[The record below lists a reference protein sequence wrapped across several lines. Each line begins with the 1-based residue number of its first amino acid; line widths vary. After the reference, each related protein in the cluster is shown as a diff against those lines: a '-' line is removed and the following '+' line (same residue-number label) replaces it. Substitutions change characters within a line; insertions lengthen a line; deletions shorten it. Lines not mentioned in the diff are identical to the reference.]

1 MKNAA
6 FFVRLGFAWSGIRTV
21 WRRERSFRTQ
31 VSLAALAVLATAILR
46 PGLIWCAAV
55 ALSIALVLA
64 LEVLNS
70 ALEAMIDHLHPDI
83 APAIKIA
90 KDAAAGAVLI
100 ASVAACCVGVC
111 MVLSVVWR

>member
-6 FFVRLGFAWSGIRTV
+6 FPVRLGFAWSGIRAV

-31 VSLAALAVLATAILR
+31 AIIAAIAALATAFLR

-64 LEVLNS
+64 LELLNS
-70 ALEAMIDHLHPDI
+70 ALEAVIDHLHPGVD
-83 APAIKIA
+83 PAIKTA

-100 ASVAACCVGVC
+100 ASIAAVCVGAC